1 MITAVSLIV
10 VQLVLL
16 LVSSIAGRNHHLSET
31 DEDIFRYPPA
41 IRRSLFVGGLFVVGA
56 GGLVF
61 STVPPTGAA
70 AAPFVIG
77 GLFGGMALADL
88 YLYLYFS
95 KYALRVDEEGLTVSG
110 MWPSALMRFSE
121 IRELVVVVGGRLND
135 RLTVRSTNNVTL
147 RLGGGIQ
154 DFADLV
160 CLIKSRSPRGTKI
173 RECDELG
180 KWRESVI

>member
-1 MITAVSLIV
+1 VITAVSLIV

-16 LVSSIAGRNHHLSET
+16 LVSSFAARHHHASEN
-31 DEDIFRYPPA
+31 DEDIFRYPTA
-41 IRRSLFVGGLFVVGA
+41 IRRSLFVGGLFVVAA
-56 GGLVF
+56 GGLVY

-88 YLYLYFS
+88 YLYFYFS
-95 KYALRVDEEGLTVSG
+95 EYALRVDKEGLTVSG
-110 MWPSALMRFSE
+110 MWASAHMQFSE

-135 RLTVRSTNNVTL
+135 RSTVRSANNGSL

-160 CLIKSRSPRGTKI
+160 WLIKSRAPHGTKI
-173 RECDELG
+173 RECDEFG
-180 KWRESVI
+180 KRRESVT

>member
-1 MITAVSLIV
+1 VITAVSLIV

-16 LVSSIAGRNHHLSET
+16 LVSSVAARSHHASDN

-56 GGLVF
+56 GGLVY

-88 YLYLYFS
+88 YLYFYFS
-95 KYALRVDEEGLTVSG
+95 KYVLRVNKSGLAVSG
-110 MWPSALMRFSE
+110 IWSSANMQFSE
-121 IRELVVVVGGRLND
+121 IRDLVVVVGGRLND
-135 RLTVRSTNNVTL
+135 RLTIRSANNGTL

-160 CLIKSRSPRGTKI
+160 WLIKSRSPHGTKI
-173 RECDELG
+173 RECDESG
-180 KWRESVI
+180 KWRDSVT

>member
-1 MITAVSLIV
+1 VITAVSLIV

-16 LVSSIAGRNHHLSET
+16 LVSSFAARNHHVSEN
-31 DEDIFRYPPA
+31 DEDIFRYPPV

-56 GGLVF
+56 GGLVY

-95 KYALRVDEEGLTVSG
+95 KYALRVAEEGLTVSG
-110 MWPSALMRFSE
+110 LWSSAHMQFSE

-135 RLTVRSTNNVTL
+135 RLTVRSANNGTL

-154 DFADLV
+154 NFADLV
-160 CLIKSRSPRGTKI
+160 WLIKSKSPHGTKI
-173 RECDELG
+173 RECDEFG
-180 KWRESVI
+180 KWREFVT